1 VLAAGSAEWAGTR
14 WTWRFRTGGLAPIVL
29 DKICPTLSVIM
40 NKAKAR
46 ILIVDNE
53 PALTNVL
60 KATLEESGDFE
71 VREENN
77 PSFTVATAR
86 QFRPDLI
93 VLDIKMPDMDG
104 ADVAI
109 RLKAETELAET
120 PVVFLTGTV
129 TAPEIVR
136 HGRSAGGLRFLPK
149 TMRLDDLVKCL
160 KDILSGSM
168 GVSAGGSG
176 VRAA

>member
-1 VLAAGSAEWAGTR
+1 
-14 WTWRFRTGGLAPIVL
+14 
-29 DKICPTLSVIM
+29 M
-40 NKAKAR
+40 NKAKSR

-60 KATLEESGDFE
+60 KATLEDSGEFE

-77 PSFTVATAR
+77 PSFTVATAK

-109 RLKAETELAET
+109 RLKGETELAET

-129 TAPEIVR
+129 TAPEVVR
-136 HGRSAGGLRFLPK
+136 HGRNAGGLRFLPK
-149 TMRLDDLVKCL
+149 TMRLDDLLKCL
-160 KDILSGSM
+160 KDILSGSLL
-168 GVSAGGSG
+168 ALGGSG